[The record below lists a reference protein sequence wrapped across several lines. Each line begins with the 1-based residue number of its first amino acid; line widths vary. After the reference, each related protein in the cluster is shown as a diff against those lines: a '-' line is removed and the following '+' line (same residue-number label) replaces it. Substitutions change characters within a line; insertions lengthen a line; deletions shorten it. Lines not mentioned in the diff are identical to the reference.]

1 MSNNYCLA
9 HLGRGGCTRPGCQL
23 RHDIFLCACE
33 RVMPLARRG
42 RHIAGR
48 KHRNAIKS
56 HGDTASN
63 PSRRNA
69 TQQSQ
74 THATTAEIQ
83 QSTPP
88 PSPEEVQKHCIPCD
102 VDISSRH
109 WAQHLSTSQHQH
121 LANTQAE
128 LARAELDKNGIR
140 VSHREGIRFGIVERE
155 TASAS
160 AKLPSIHITIHKAQ
174 ECGAI
179 SLVEY
184 HLSSTKRT
192 TQTPRWITF
201 S

>member
-9 HLGRGGCTRPGCQL
+9 HLGRGGCTRPGCKL
-23 RHDIFLCACE
+23 RHDIFLCGACG
-33 RVMPLARRG
+33 RVMPLACRDE
-42 RHIAGR
+42 HIASR
-48 KHRNAIKS
+48 KHRNAIN
-56 HGDTASN
+56 GDTATAR
-63 PSRRNA
+63 RRNA

-74 THATTAEIQ
+74 TQANTSEIQ

-88 PSPEEVQKHCIPCD
+88 PSPEEVQNHCIPCD

-121 LANTQAE
+121 STQAE
-128 LARAELDKNGIR
+128 FARAELDKNGIR
-140 VSHREGIRFGIVERE
+140 VSHREGIRFGIIERE
-155 TASAS
+155 TTSAS
-160 AKLPSIHITIHKAQ
+160 AKPSSIHITIHKAQ
-174 ECGAI
+174 ESGAI

-192 TQTPRWITF
+192 TQTPRWMTF